1 MMTTL
6 RGRDVG
12 SEKPLITVV
21 ICTYNREHLL
31 ASALRSACNQTVGF
45 SWYEVIVVDNNSN
58 DQTRTVTEEF
68 CGQYSNVRYL
78 HEEIQGLAHA
88 RNRGWQEAAGTYV
101 GYMDDDCV
109 VPPNWLEVAKHIINR
124 VSPGVFGGPYIGF
137 YDAPPPRWFKDD
149 YGSFQVGLDARF
161 LGKQE
166 YLRGGN
172 IFFRRSLLESLGGFN
187 PFLGMAGKKM
197 AYGEET
203 ALLQRIRAKAKDET
217 VYYDPA
223 LFVHHLVQTRKMKLK
238 WIIAHHFV
246 SGRYA
251 YLTLGEKRRFP
262 GVTVYAAAAIAF
274 SIVAFLFEIM
284 RGLVSRDSRQYPY
297 FENYF
302 YERACRYIQSL
313 GGHTEQL
320 RSKWKTTALD

>member
-1 MMTTL
+1 MTIAT
-6 RGRDVG
+6 GRN
-12 SEKPLITVV
+12 EARRTKLISVV
-21 ICTYNREHLL
+21 ICTYNRANLL
-31 ASALRSACNQTVGF
+31 ANALSSTCKQTVR
-45 SWYEVIVVDNNSN
+45 SSLYEVIVVDNNSN
-58 DQTRTVTEEF
+58 DQTGTVADDF
-68 CGQYSNVRYL
+68 CARYRNVRYVY
-78 HEEIQGLAHA
+78 ERMQGLSHA
-88 RNRGWQEAAGTYV
+88 RNRGWREAVGTYV
-101 GYMDDDCV
+101 AYMDDDCV
-109 VPPNWLEVAKHIINR
+109 VPPNWLEVAKHIIES
-124 VSPGVFGGPYIGF
+124 VSPGVFGGPYFVF
-137 YDAPPPRWFKDD
+137 YDAPPPRWFKDA

-172 IFFRRSLLESLGGFN
+172 IFFRRSLIESLGGFN
-187 PFLGMAGKKM
+187 PFLGMAGRKM

-223 LFVHHLVQTRKMKLK
+223 LFVHHLVHARKMKLK

-262 GVTVYAAAAIAF
+262 GVSVYAAAAIAF

-320 RSKWKTTALD
+320 KSKWKTTAVD